1 MIPIAKKGY
10 LLPKEV
16 WDFDNQPEQNIPT
29 AEKFNPM
36 PLWKAWLPY
45 ILVTILLVIT
55 RLRFLPFKSWLS
67 DIPLGW
73 SNILG
78 TEISTSFAPFYSPGF
93 ILVITS
99 FLVMLFFRLSN
110 QQIKNTF
117 SVSGKSILISGIT
130 LGTAV
135 PLVRIFINSSIN
147 AAGLDSMP
155 IALAATM
162 AEAVGPLWPLVS
174 PFIGALGAFVS
185 GSATFSNLM
194 FTLFQFG
201 AALQNGFD
209 PINIV
214 ALQTIG
220 AALGNMICVVNV
232 VAASSV
238 VGLQGQ
244 EGRIIRY
251 TVGPSLFLC
260 LLVGMMVL
268 VKG

>member
-1 MIPIAKKGY
+1 
-10 LLPKEV
+10 
-16 WDFDNQPEQNIPT
+16 
-29 AEKFNPM
+29 
-36 PLWKAWLPY
+36 
-45 ILVTILLVIT
+45 
-55 RLRFLPFKSWLS
+55 
-67 DIPLGW
+67 
-73 SNILG
+73 
-78 TEISTSFAPFYSPGF
+78 
-93 ILVITS
+93 
-99 FLVMLFFRLSN
+99 
-110 QQIKNTF
+110 
-117 SVSGKSILISGIT
+117 
-130 LGTAV
+130 
-135 PLVRIFINSSIN
+135 
-147 AAGLDSMP
+147 MP
-155 IALAATM
+155 IALAETM

-251 TVGPSLFLC
+251 TVGPSLVLC
-260 LLVGMMVL
+260 LLVGVMVL
-268 VKG
+268 VGG